1 MKLEDFDYNLPE
13 QLIAQKPAAERTG
26 SRLMVLNREEKTIRH
41 RNFLDLIE
49 YLRPDDLLVFNDTRV
64 IPARLLGYKEET
76 GGKVELL
83 LIAQLGEGRWEAMVR
98 PGRRIKKGHKLVFGD
113 GALKAEVIGRTDE
126 GTRIVEFEFE
136 GEEMMDVLEKVGQ
149 TPLPPYIKEP
159 IDDQQRYQTVFGRYN
174 GSSAAP
180 TASLHFDEKT
190 FSKLEKAGVDWTF
203 ITLHIGPGTFQP
215 VKTPKISDHKIHRE
229 YFKVSNDSL
238 EKITQTRKKGGRVIP
253 VGTTSV
259 RTLETVFNNPGKPQ
273 KTSGWT
279 DIFIYPG
286 YQFKMTDALITN
298 FHLPRST
305 LIMLVAAFVGI
316 DFIKEAYKEA
326 VRKKYRFYSFGD
338 CMFIY

>member
-159 IDDQQRYQTVFGRYN
+159 IDDQQRYQTVFARYN

-229 YFKVSNDSL
+229 YFKVSNNSL

-316 DFIKEAYKEA
+316 DFIKEAYEEA